1 MSVSECECVCKLCV
15 CMGVHLISPLFLS
28 LSLFS
33 TQTEM
38 IPEELKQKLMQQIQV
53 ALRDQNND

>member
-1 MSVSECECVCKLCV
+1 
-15 CMGVHLISPLFLS
+15 MGVHLISPLFLS